1 MSKEAPTPQL
11 TSLAPSR
18 VDPVR
23 LKPLALGVVRALIG
37 QAPGFAPFEHR

>member
-1 MSKEAPTPQL
+1 MSKEAPTHRL
-11 TSLAPSR
+11 TSLAPPR

-23 LKPLALGVVRALIG
+23 FNLLALGVVRALIG